1 VSVGPDIGE
10 DAEDAER
17 RETERQTA
25 SMKAQLSKDV
35 AAWSKERREPPA
47 DRAAES
53 PRPALERTSPQ
64 PAASPKKRN
73 AVPSPAKPAGT
84 RAKPFRM
91 SYDGVTQA
99 EYIQYML
106 DRGSR

>member
-1 VSVGPDIGE
+1 MSFGRDFEEDGE
-10 DAEDAER
+10 D
-17 RETERQTA
+17 REAAKQTA

-35 AAWSKERREPPA
+35 AAWSKERKEQSG
-47 DRAAES
+47 DHAAEGQRAVAERAS
-53 PRPALERTSPQ
+53 PE
-64 PAASPKKRN
+64 PAARPRKPRAS
-73 AVPSPAKPAGT
+73 PSPAKPAGA
-84 RAKPFRM
+84 RSKPFSM